1 MCDCEDGRRR
11 CGKSAWHAPFVI
23 YFGFHTNYTRTCQN
37 KTAGLT
43 QTGGFID
50 STSSYADSVD

>member
-1 MCDCEDGRRR
+1 MLG
-11 CGKSAWHAPFVI
+11 AQ
-23 YFGFHTNYTRTCQN
+23 T

-43 QTGGFID
+43 QTGGFIG